1 MSKQE
6 RVVCAAVELYVIPVE
21 NWYASPFTHV
31 FKVVNHEDYKEEELY
46 SYLEILDEPVFG
58 FITNKNR
65 FVDPKEAMEIHLN
78 TIMQLEKPFIELGDM
93 GRRMLGIESIDEWN
107 RIKEFYSRDHLLP
120 EDLY

>member
-6 RVVCAAVELYVIPVE
+6 KIVCAAVEVYVIPIE
-21 NWYASPFTHV
+21 NWYASPFTHI
-31 FKVVNHEDYKEEELY
+31 FKVVNHKDYKEEEIY

-65 FVDPKEAMEIHLN
+65 FVDAEEALKITGWGN
-78 TIMQLEKPFIELGDM
+78 QLRFKD
-93 GRRMLGIESIDEWN
+93 R
-107 RIKEFYSRDHLLP
+107 KYLLP